1 MYSKDIIGTREI
13 RLVQAELVGPDKLT
27 MRGWPDDHSEVRLAD
42 STLRSGEPVTWGSGQ
57 QLVNRSKE
65 TWAPFNGR

>member
-1 MYSKDIIGTREI
+1 
-13 RLVQAELVGPDKLT
+13 
-27 MRGWPDDHSEVRLAD
+27 MRGGSDDQSEVRLAD

-57 QLVNRSKE
+57 QVVNCSKE